1 MKAIKSA
8 LLIGLAACVG
18 ATSGLARESGS
29 HSKGSKS
36 EKTSRSS
43 SAKKKGSSSKSNKG
57 KTSKSKKES
66 RGSRLSETDRLLG
79 DGFADLPA
87 EDLPEPET
95 DADSEAEP
103 Q

>member
-18 ATSGLARESGS
+18 ATSGLARESSS
-29 HSKGSKS
+29 HKGTKS

-43 SAKKKGSSSKSNKG
+43 SGKKKGSSSKSRG
-57 KTSKSKKES
+57 KSSKSKKES
-66 RGSRLSETDRLLG
+66 RVSHLSETERLMG
-79 DGFADLPA
+79 DGFAELPP

-95 DADSEAEP
+95 DADVEAEP
-103 Q
+103 QQ